1 MIDFVR
7 RGTYH
12 RAPVNL
18 TLPELVD
25 PWRMVSARRTFAG
38 RLPLSAMTRLASGL
52 AATDGEV
59 EYELDFDQDLAG
71 VSGVHVRAK
80 TALPLICQRTLERF
94 DYPVEIDA
102 KLGFVV
108 SEEDEA
114 ALPAGYEPLLLDA
127 AGMRPADVIEDELIL
142 AMPVFPVKPG
152 TQEMRGEW
160 KDAAANV
167 EVESKPNP
175 FAVLKNV
182 KL

>member
-12 RAPVNL
+12 RAPVTP

-38 RLPLSAMTRLASGL
+38 RLPLSAMRRLASGL
-52 AATDGEV
+52 AAAEGEV
-59 EYELDFDQDLAG
+59 EYELDFDKDEAG
-71 VSGVHVRAK
+71 VSGVRVRAK

-102 KLGFVV
+102 KLGFIVD
-108 SEEDEA
+108 EEDEA

-127 AGMRPADVIEDELIL
+127 AGLRPADVIEDELIL
-142 AMPVFPVKPG
+142 ALPVFPVKPG
-152 TQEMRGEW
+152 TQEMQREW
-160 KDAAANV
+160 KEGVAADAA
-167 EVESKPNP
+167 KPNP

>member
-12 RAPVNL
+12 RAPVIP

-38 RLPLSAMTRLASGL
+38 RLPLAAMRRLASGL

-59 EYELDFDQDLAG
+59 EYELDFDKDETG
-71 VSGVHVRAK
+71 VSGVRVRAK
-80 TALPLICQRTLERF
+80 TALPLVCQRTLERF
-94 DYPVEIDA
+94 DHPVEIDA
-102 KLGFVV
+102 KLGFIVD
-108 SEEDEA
+108 EEDEA

-127 AGMRPADVIEDELIL
+127 AGLRPADVIEDELIL
-142 AMPVFPVKPG
+142 ALPVFPVKPG
-152 TQEMRGEW
+152 TQEMQREW
-160 KDAAANV
+160 KGGVADDAA
-167 EVESKPNP
+167 KPNP

>member
-12 RAPVNL
+12 RAPVNH

-38 RLPLSAMTRLASGL
+38 RMPLAAMKRLASGL
-52 AATDGEV
+52 ADAKGEV
-59 EYELDFDQDLAG
+59 EYELDFDKDLAG
-71 VSGVHVRAK
+71 VSGVHVRAR

-94 DYPVEIDA
+94 EQPVEIDA
-102 KLGFVV
+102 KLGFIVD
-108 SEEDEA
+108 EADEA

-127 AGMRPADVIEDELIL
+127 AGLRPADVIEDELIL
-142 AMPVFPVKPG
+142 ALPVFPVKPG
-152 TQEMRGEW
+152 TQEMQREW
-160 KDAAANV
+160 KDAPA
-167 EVESKPNP
+167 EVEAKPNP

>member
-12 RAPVNL
+12 RAPVIP

-25 PWRMVSARRTFAG
+25 PWRMVSARRSFAG

-52 AATDGEV
+52 AAADGEV
-59 EYELDFDQDLAG
+59 EYELDFDKDQAG

-94 DYPVEIDA
+94 EYPVEIDA
-102 KLGFVV
+102 RLGFIVD
-108 SEEDEA
+108 EADEA

-127 AGMRPADVIEDELIL
+127 AGLRPADVIEDELIL
-142 AMPVFPVKPG
+142 ALPVFPVKPG
-152 TQEMRGEW
+152 TQEMQREW
-160 KDAAANV
+160 KETAADA
-167 EVESKPNP
+167 ESKPNP